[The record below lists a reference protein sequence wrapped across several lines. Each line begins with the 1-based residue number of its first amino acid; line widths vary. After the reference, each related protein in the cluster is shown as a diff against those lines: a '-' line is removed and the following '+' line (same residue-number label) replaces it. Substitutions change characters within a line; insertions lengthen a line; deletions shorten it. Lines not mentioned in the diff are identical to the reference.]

1 METVIIYKNISD
13 VIEIKEGKYG
23 LGLYQ
28 KLKLIASAKKN
39 PILLTIL
46 TENFISFTSTTI
58 PIFSPAVV
66 LRLPAPHLGDRGQ
79 LRHRTDPGVDSSA
92 TADSASASRRSRA
105 WWMDYDST
113 ERWTRCSSTTV
124 EMANLGEIVNRQGT

>member
-58 PIFSPAVV
+58 PIFCQLLYFAFP
-66 LRLPAPHLGDRGQ
+66 LRI
-79 LRHRTDPGVDSSA
+79 
-92 TADSASASRRSRA
+92 
-105 WWMDYDST
+105 W
-113 ERWTRCSSTTV
+113 
-124 EMANLGEIVNRQGT
+124 EIVGSFAIGLIQV